1 MLKLWWFGDWK
12 DDDDDTH
19 DKKRNNGDNIG
30 DDRACNNDFMHNG
43 DIFLDFVFKVRFYI
57 KVKSLKGHEIC
68 VIKWWLCDDLN
79 WIILLTKI
87 LMMVTH
93 FDYFA

>member
-1 MLKLWWFGDWK
+1 MICKKGVSSFHLILSYVDLIWSQRIILSLDYPHINISHEKFMLQSRKFLLKLWWFGDWK

-43 DIFLDFVFKVRFYI
+43 DIF
-57 KVKSLKGHEIC
+57 
-68 VIKWWLCDDLN
+68 
-79 WIILLTKI
+79 
-87 LMMVTH
+87 
-93 FDYFA
+93 